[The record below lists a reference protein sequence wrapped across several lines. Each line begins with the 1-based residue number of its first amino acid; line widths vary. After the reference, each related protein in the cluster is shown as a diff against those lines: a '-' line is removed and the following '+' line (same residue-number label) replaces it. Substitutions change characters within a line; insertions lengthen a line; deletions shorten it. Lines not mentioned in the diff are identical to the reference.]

1 MWLHMLRG
9 GVQLRALMIKG
20 SDKVSAENLSQ
31 AFREFNYLRKKV
43 QEARPLA
50 LSLHMGMK

>member
-1 MWLHMLRG
+1 MLRG

-31 AFREFNYLRKKV
+31 ALREFNYLGKKV
-43 QEARPLA
+43 QEAWPLA
-50 LSLHMGMK
+50 LTFTWV